1 MYNKS
6 IICVE
11 KRYGPT
17 YEFWLY
23 PVALAPRVTH
33 PSFVET
39 LFSADIFPENPFPPL
54 KISTKCTGGWLWGNA
69 TDFYLMATHFNFTI
83 VKSVKSRSSPSNTE
97 PKMLKL
103 GDSIKICVSC
113 ALSYWSNVWH
123 DLPSGSRGGHSGR
136 TPFTHFSWRGKCHI
150 FYERTNY
157 IFFMNSKILHFFP
170 TIHFVTAWASGT
182 FPLTYTLKD
191 MSVQQVFPFGTEIYS
206 DQSSPIGC
214 YS

>member
-1 MYNKS
+1 MHRGMKIEEMQQTFIWWQHIS
-6 IICVE
+6 I
-11 KRYGPT
+11 
-17 YEFWLY
+17 
-23 PVALAPRVTH
+23 
-33 PSFVET
+33 SQ
-39 LFSADIFPENPFPPL
+39 
-54 KISTKCTGGWLWGNA
+54 LWN
-69 TDFYLMATHFNFTI
+69 LWNLVLLPI
-83 VKSVKSRSSPSNTE
+83 QSR
-97 PKMLKL
+97 MLKL

-113 ALSYWSNVWH
+113 ALSYCSNVWH

-170 TIHFVTAWASGT
+170 TIHFVTAWGSGT

-206 DQSSPIGC
+206 DKSLPIGC

>member
-1 MYNKS
+1 MHWGMTLRKCNRLLFDGNTFQFHNCE
-6 IICVE
+6 ICE
-11 KRYGPT
+11 I
-17 YEFWLY
+17 
-23 PVALAPRVTH
+23 
-33 PSFVET
+33 SF
-39 LFSADIFPENPFPPL
+39 FSAIQNQ
-54 KISTKCTGGWLWGNA
+54 
-69 TDFYLMATHFNFTI
+69 
-83 VKSVKSRSSPSNTE
+83 
-97 PKMLKL
+97 MLKL

-123 DLPSGSRGGHSGR
+123 DLPSGTEEAILDAHLS
-136 TPFTHFSWRGKCHI
+136 HI
-150 FYERTNY
+150 FYETENVTFSMKGQITY
-157 IFFMNSKILHFFP
+157 FFMNSKILHFFP